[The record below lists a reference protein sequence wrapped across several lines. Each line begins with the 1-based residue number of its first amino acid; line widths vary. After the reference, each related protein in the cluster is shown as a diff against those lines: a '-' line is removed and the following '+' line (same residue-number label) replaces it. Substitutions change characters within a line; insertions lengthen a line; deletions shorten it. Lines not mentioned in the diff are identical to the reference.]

1 MPLKP
6 AAAARSHL
14 LPWLA
19 AATAGLIGAGALA
32 LGLHARRPRPVMVAI
47 TSWPGYEYLY
57 LAEQRDLAS
66 RYRIDLRI
74 EQFSSLQDQRRA
86 FSNGAVD
93 VIATTVPEAIAICQ
107 ESPRRCPLLVLVLD
121 ESTGADRVVAI
132 REIQRPDQLLGRR
145 VGLEASVLGQYLLLS
160 SFGDRPVSLD
170 QMTLVYEGPQALV
183 NGLQAGDLDAIVTY
197 APHDLPLREDPRFH
211 ELFSS
216 AALPGQVVDVLAV
229 DPQFAR
235 RHPDAIRALVRTWWA
250 AHAEVRRNPGPS
262 LALMAGR
269 QRMTAG
275 QFRLSEKGLRYPGPE
290 QQRWLLAADGP
301 LARSMARMSAL
312 MAQAGRIRP
321 DAPRPQLS
329 TAFLEGS

>member
-6 AAAARSHL
+6 AAAARSRL

-32 LGLHARRPRPVMVAI
+32 LGLNARRPRPVMVAI

-57 LAEQRDLAS
+57 LAEQKDLAS

-86 FSNGAVD
+86 FSTGAVD

-121 ESTGADRVVAI
+121 ESTGADRVVAV
-132 REIQRPDQLLGRR
+132 RRIQRPDQLLGRR
-145 VGLEASVLGQYLLLS
+145 IGMEASVLGQYMLLS
-160 SFGDRPVSLD
+160 SFGERPVSLE
-170 QMTLVYEGPQALV
+170 QMTLVYDGPQALV
-183 NGLQAGDLDAIVTY
+183 SGLQAGNLDAIVTY
-197 APHDLPLREDPRFH
+197 APHDLPLRGDPRFH

-250 AHAEVRRNPGPS
+250 AQAEVRRNPGPS

-275 QFRLSEKGLRYPGPE
+275 QFRLTEEGLRYPGPE

-301 LARSMARMSAL
+301 LARSMARMSDL

-329 TAFLEGS
+329 TKFLEGS